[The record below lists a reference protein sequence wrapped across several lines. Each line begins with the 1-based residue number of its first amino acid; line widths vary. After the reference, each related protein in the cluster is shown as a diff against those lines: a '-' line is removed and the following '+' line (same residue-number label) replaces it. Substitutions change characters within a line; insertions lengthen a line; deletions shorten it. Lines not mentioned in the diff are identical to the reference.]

1 MWNASNVSSV
11 STCITG
17 QWPGH
22 QSPTSPPHH
31 WSLLPPG
38 PGSLCQAPP
47 HAEPHR
53 AALQSPLARA
63 GLPTGAVRGNLQ
75 VGGCT
80 VACRDRNTGDNPHTP
95 GEPCMLC
102 CTSENIFR
110 SPTKNIWL
118 DNQKIFSSNS
128 AISLLYLYSCMQRS
142 RLQGTVDLLWIQ
154 GGVASFI
161 FSNEMKTACCV
172 LSMEAAVSRL
182 VCCAVSTPGADQT
195 EC

>member
-17 QWPGH
+17 LV
-22 QSPTSPPHH
+22 TSHPPHH
-31 WSLLPPG
+31 LTTGPSSLL
-38 PGSLCQAPP
+38 
-47 HAEPHR
+47 
-53 AALQSPLARA
+53 ALAHCVKL
-63 GLPTGAVRGNLQ
+63 LPTLSSTELLSSLPWRGLGCRLGAVRGNLQ

-161 FSNEMKTACCV
+161 FSNEMKTY
-172 LSMEAAVSRL
+172 AVYYPWRL
-182 VCCAVSTPGADQT
+182 QYLESAVAVSTPGADQT

>member
-17 QWPGH
+17 LV
-22 QSPTSPPHH
+22 TSHPPHH
-31 WSLLPPG
+31 LTTGPSSLL
-38 PGSLCQAPP
+38 
-47 HAEPHR
+47 
-53 AALQSPLARA
+53 ALAHCVKL
-63 GLPTGAVRGNLQ
+63 LPTLSPTELLSSLPWRGLGCRLGAVRGNLQ

-95 GEPCMLC
+95 GEPCILC

-110 SPTKNIWL
+110 SPIIIWL

-128 AISLLYLYSCMQRS
+128 ASSLLYLYSCMQRS

-161 FSNEMKTACCV
+161 FSNEMKTY
-172 LSMEAAVSRL
+172 AVYYPWRL
-182 VCCAVSTPGADQT
+182 QYLD
-195 EC
+195 